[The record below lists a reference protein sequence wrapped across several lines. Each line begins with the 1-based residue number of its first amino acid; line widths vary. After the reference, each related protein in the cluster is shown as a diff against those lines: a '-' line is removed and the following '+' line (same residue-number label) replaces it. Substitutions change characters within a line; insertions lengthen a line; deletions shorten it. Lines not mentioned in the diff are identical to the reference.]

1 MRKLLSTPRLVVLI
15 LTFAVFMSIYVI
27 ALYKL
32 QIIEGAKYYA
42 QSQNSITTE
51 KVVPAA
57 RGNMLDRYGRVL
69 VSNTAC
75 NNLSIDT
82 TELFERDDPNAVI
95 LELCQA
101 VHMFHD
107 EYNDTL
113 PITMSP
119 PFEYIPDM
127 TALQRSMLNAWL
139 DAKDLPRDATA
150 AEVMATARARY
161 NIAGSYSAEEARI
174 ITGVRYEINVR
185 YDINTTPYIFAED
198 VSMPLLTYLMEQPGA
213 VWREAGFGSTA
224 IRRDPITGCTGNG
237 SWRRKSGTACGYTL
251 PWRTIRD
258 LRNRSGSGISGSI
271 PGCFTGDSYWDSGCR
286 RKGGYTISSR
296 RRWWETLR
304 RTATNGTFPVTTGR

>member
-1 MRKLLSTPRLVVLI
+1 MRKLLSTPRLVILI
-15 LTFAVFMSIYVI
+15 LTFVVFMSIYVV

-57 RGNMLDRYGRVL
+57 RGNLLDRYGRVL

-82 TELFERDDPNAVI
+82 TELFEREDPNAVI
-95 LELCQA
+95 LELCRA
-101 VHMFHD
+101 VQMFHD
-107 EYNDTL
+107 DYNDTL

-150 AEVMATARARY
+150 AEVMAAA
-161 NIAGSYSAEEARI
+161 A
-174 ITGVRYEINVR
+174 
-185 YDINTTPYIFAED
+185 
-198 VSMPLLTYLMEQPGA
+198 
-213 VWREAGFGSTA
+213 
-224 IRRDPITGCTGNG
+224 DP
-237 SWRRKSGTACGYTL
+237 
-251 PWRTIRD
+251 
-258 LRNRSGSGISGSI
+258 
-271 PGCFTGDSYWDSGCR
+271 
-286 RKGGYTISSR
+286 
-296 RRWWETLR
+296 
-304 RTATNGTFPVTTGR
+304 